1 MLLEFI
7 RSTSFHIVAVS
18 VTLMA
23 IVFNLIEGNTDKT
36 QNKVFTLILFDV
48 LISGLAAIACIGL
61 EPLRTVSDFYYKLSF
76 ASHILY
82 FSSHSFLAPLF
93 YMYVRRVIG
102 ALDRDKG
109 LGKHV
114 VTLIPFFI
122 SEIAICTNPFTK
134 WVFYYGE
141 DAVFN
146 RNWGESVIYISSALY
161 FVLAVFSIFYYWSA
175 INERRK
181 YSLTFSFVLVIT
193 GVLVQLF
200 FKEVQIELQM
210 EAFALL
216 GIMFSIEKEDDR
228 IDAVLKTYNRGALRM
243 DLNNFFKMRRKFA
256 VLCLRIEDTE
266 YAKKAAF
273 TSDPDMLM
281 KPVAEYLRTVLSRYQ
296 IYRPGPESFL
306 LVSLN
311 PEELAKEISERF
323 EESWNYE
330 GGDIRLKCTI
340 LYAYIP
346 DELDNEEGVM
356 LLSDAA
362 LGDRERGDI
371 LCGERLALLTRE
383 GKVGE
388 AIKRGLQDRNFDI
401 FYQPVYRLSDKK
413 IHFAETTIKL
423 VDDEIGTVSFEEFL
437 PVAKKNGVAEEIFY
451 LLFEEICI
459 FLGSGIP
466 TEMGL
471 KGFSVVVPVFLC
483 EREEFLSHILELIEK
498 YDIKPENINIE
509 LLEGR
514 KSEDFERL
522 PVVIRGLKLRG
533 FAVTVQGLK
542 KGAFRYG
549 GFTDSEFDMV
559 SMLFTDITS
568 EKGNLVHEKMVCDF
582 IDMIKSLGKTT
593 LVRGGYNS
601 KQISRIDELKVDF
614 LESDYYSE
622 AIRQNEFISIIR
634 MTEAARLEEQRA
646 IAGSEAK
653 SNFLANMSHEI
664 RTPINAILGMNEM
677 ILREC
682 DDPTILSYARDI
694 ESAGRS
700 LVSLINDI
708 LDFSKIEAG
717 SIDISNAAYSVSG
730 LISDVCNMLRVRY
743 ASSSIGFIVKVDPTL
758 PKRVIGDEMRI
769 RQVMINL
776 LNNAFK
782 YTNDGSVTLSVKRDD
797 NAKGFILVIEVTD
810 TGIGIKEE
818 DMDKLFGTF
827 VRLELERNKSIEG
840 SGLGLAITKNLVE
853 RMGGEVSVKSTYGK
867 GSTFKIAIPQ
877 KVVDNDFIGEF
888 SEDKKDEF
896 PALKQ
901 KRDSFV
907 AKDASILVVDDTPI
921 NLKVISRLLRHTQ
934 INVDT
939 CKSGKEAIELSA
951 GKKYDIIFLDYR
963 MPEMDG
969 VETLKE
975 IKKDTQGI
983 NHDTPVIVLTA
994 NALSGARERFLA
1006 DGFDDYLS
1014 KPVEAA
1020 FLEEMILEYLPAE
1033 KVDAADADAGVQGA
1047 SSGYDF
1053 HEIRRAG
1060 VDTKAGKDNCG
1071 SEEDYIEALR
1081 DYASSGLKD
1090 VYALREYL
1098 DNGDFE
1104 NFTIRVHSIKSISRM
1119 IGAYDIGNVAE
1130 RLENA
1135 GEERDEEYILDR
1147 IPAFLVDLVSLS
1159 EAIVKMAGLPE
1170 KSAEEI
1176 IDENEGKNELPDMS
1190 VLDEAFAAI
1199 REFADNAD
1207 QDNVAFVLDTLSDY
1221 RLPPDILK
1229 NVENIRKFAE
1239 DFKWE
1244 EVSNELDRIHKDIIV

>member
-1 MLLEFI
+1 
-7 RSTSFHIVAVS
+7 
-18 VTLMA
+18 
-23 IVFNLIEGNTDKT
+23 
-36 QNKVFTLILFDV
+36 
-48 LISGLAAIACIGL
+48 
-61 EPLRTVSDFYYKLSF
+61 
-76 ASHILY
+76 
-82 FSSHSFLAPLF
+82 
-93 YMYVRRVIG
+93 
-102 ALDRDKG
+102 
-109 LGKHV
+109 
-114 VTLIPFFI
+114 
-122 SEIAICTNPFTK
+122 
-134 WVFYYGE
+134 
-141 DAVFN
+141 
-146 RNWGESVIYISSALY
+146 
-161 FVLAVFSIFYYWSA
+161 
-175 INERRK
+175 
-181 YSLTFSFVLVIT
+181 
-193 GVLVQLF
+193 
-200 FKEVQIELQM
+200 
-210 EAFALL
+210 
-216 GIMFSIEKEDDR
+216 
-228 IDAVLKTYNRGALRM
+228 
-243 DLNNFFKMRRKFA
+243 
-256 VLCLRIEDTE
+256 
-266 YAKKAAF
+266 
-273 TSDPDMLM
+273 
-281 KPVAEYLRTVLSRYQ
+281 
-296 IYRPGPESFL
+296 
-306 LVSLN
+306 
-311 PEELAKEISERF
+311 
-323 EESWNYE
+323 
-330 GGDIRLKCTI
+330 
-340 LYAYIP
+340 
-346 DELDNEEGVM
+346 
-356 LLSDAA
+356 
-362 LGDRERGDI
+362 
-371 LCGERLALLTRE
+371 
-383 GKVGE
+383 
-388 AIKRGLQDRNFDI
+388 
-401 FYQPVYRLSDKK
+401 
-413 IHFAETTIKL
+413 
-423 VDDEIGTVSFEEFL
+423 
-437 PVAKKNGVAEEIFY
+437 
-451 LLFEEICI
+451 
-459 FLGSGIP
+459 
-466 TEMGL
+466 
-471 KGFSVVVPVFLC
+471 
-483 EREEFLSHILELIEK
+483 
-498 YDIKPENINIE
+498 
-509 LLEGR
+509 
-514 KSEDFERL
+514 
-522 PVVIRGLKLRG
+522 
-533 FAVTVQGLK
+533 
-542 KGAFRYG
+542 
-549 GFTDSEFDMV
+549 
-559 SMLFTDITS
+559 
-568 EKGNLVHEKMVCDF
+568 
-582 IDMIKSLGKTT
+582 
-593 LVRGGYNS
+593 
-601 KQISRIDELKVDF
+601 
-614 LESDYYSE
+614 
-622 AIRQNEFISIIR
+622 
-634 MTEAARLEEQRA
+634 
-646 IAGSEAK
+646 
-653 SNFLANMSHEI
+653 MSHEI